1 MPLQEY
7 LERHRFLKGAYLMGR
22 RYFDHHVGRDSA
34 ALTYYLLFAIF
45 PLLIFLSNLVGMI
58 SFDISQFLAG
68 LHTIMPQQALDIIEQ
83 YLIYVSRD
91 SSRQLLW
98 FSLVFSIYFPYR
110 AANALM
116 VSVRGAYGEKA
127 PTNFLRYQLKLLLYT
142 LSLILMIVL

>member
-1 MPLQEY
+1 MPLQQY

-45 PLLIFLSNLVGMI
+45 PLLIFLSNLVGMM

-83 YLIYVSRD
+83 YLIYVGRD

-98 FSLVFSIYFPYR
+98 FSLVFSRLFSLRKQSI
-110 AANALM
+110 M
-116 VSVRGAYGEKA
+116 SETAYS
-127 PTNFLRYQLKLLLYT
+127 T
-142 LSLILMIVL
+142 